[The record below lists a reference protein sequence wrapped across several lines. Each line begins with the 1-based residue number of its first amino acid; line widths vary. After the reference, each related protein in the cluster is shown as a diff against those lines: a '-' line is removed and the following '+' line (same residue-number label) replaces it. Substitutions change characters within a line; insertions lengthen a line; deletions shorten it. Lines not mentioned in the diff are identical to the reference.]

1 VTAEVRHNLF
11 LAFKETLNNVVRH
24 AAATEVRVTVSLGAP
39 GLELMV
45 QDNGR
50 GFDFSAVSSSLEPG
64 GGASPLPARVRSGNG
79 LLNLRRRLEEMGG
92 QCGVASVPGSGTAVR
107 FTVPLALPGN

>member
-11 LAFKETLNNVVRH
+11 LAFKETVNNVVRH
-24 AAATEVRVTVSLGAP
+24 AAATEARVTVSLTAA

-50 GFDFSAVSSSLEPG
+50 GFDFSGVPLSSGPTTVVNSSRAPVG
-64 GGASPLPARVRSGNG
+64 SGNG
-79 LLNLRRRLEEMGG
+79 LLNMRRRLEEMGG
-92 QCGVASVPGSGTAVR
+92 QCNVETAPGRGTVVRFIVPVASPGK
-107 FTVPLALPGN
+107 